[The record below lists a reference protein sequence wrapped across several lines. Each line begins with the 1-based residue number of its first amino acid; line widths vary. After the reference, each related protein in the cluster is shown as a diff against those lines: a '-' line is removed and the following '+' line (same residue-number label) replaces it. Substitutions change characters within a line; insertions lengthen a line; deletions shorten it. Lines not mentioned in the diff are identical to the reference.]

1 MSIFSLEISL
11 DIFIETDRKNIYFE
25 YYNTQKI
32 CIAIYPT
39 PEACRPKKTELGK
52 TDIVIDALQASTT
65 YSIVYKKDNTI
76 RCIMAPCP
84 TNDFTSLALE
94 FTTKPKQEGDVT
106 YITKNLFYGLR
117 DQQVVLLQKVLIRDG
132 YLFSQATGYF
142 GRLTLAAVMKFQSDN
157 DVPRTGY
164 VGPITRKV
172 LYTMM
177 HTDASV
183 SSGVHFEGTIT
194 AFSTA
199 CFTDAVCSIT
209 VDNKKIITTI
219 GRSQVVLGEVRG
231 VTDLSAVAGKIGSHA
246 KVYAKK
252 TADGYTLYGSKDY
265 YIEIQ

>member
-1 MSIFSLEISL
+1 MSKKILYTFTLLTLISSQAVYAFQPKEITAYFNGPIVTAITPTSARAL
-11 DIFIETDRKNIYFE
+11 LSPQVLQGIDVEDRKNIYFE

-172 LYTMM
+172 LYTTMQN
-177 HTDASV
+177 D
-183 SSGVHFEGTIT
+183 T
-194 AFSTA
+194 AIS
-199 CFTDAVCSIT
+199 
-209 VDNKKIITTI
+209 
-219 GRSQVVLGEVRG
+219 
-231 VTDLSAVAGKIGSHA
+231 
-246 KVYAKK
+246 
-252 TADGYTLYGSKDY
+252 
-265 YIEIQ
+265 